1 MKNGTPEGS
10 DFLVIGGGIAGLIFA
25 IKASAIGSVTVLTKA
40 ASDEANT
47 AYAQGGIASVWSVD
61 DSFESHV
68 EDTLRAGAGLCNR
81 AAVETIVRDGPEAVR
96 ELISLGTNFTRI
108 EEGGED
114 EYDLGR
120 EGGHSHRRVLHAQDL
135 TGREIMRALGEA
147 AKARPNIR
155 VLENHVAVNLLIERG
170 PGYQPRACWGVYA
183 LDKATMSVHKV
194 VARATLLAT
203 GGAGKVYLY
212 TTNPDIA
219 SGDGV
224 AMAYRAGA
232 PIANM
237 EFYQFHPTCLYHP
250 MAKSFLISEALRG
263 EGAILRLPDGT
274 PFMKRYHADAELA
287 PRDVVARAI
296 DSEMKRLGLDCVY
309 LDISHHQASYIRERF
324 PNIYKRCLAYGFD
337 LTAGPIPVV
346 PAAHYMCGGVVT
358 DLMARTAIPRL
369 YAAGE
374 VAMTGLHG
382 ANRLASNSLLEAAVM
397 GRRAFA
403 ALHEQLAHDEGSAP
417 PFPEWDPGDAI
428 KSEQRVLITH
438 SWEEIRRLMWNY
450 VGIVRSDRRLER
462 ALRRILMLKEEIH
475 SYYWDHLIDSD
486 LIELRNLVTV
496 AELVVRCAMT
506 RKESRGLNYNLD
518 HPDVDDTHPPRDS
531 VIIRGDAMPAE
542 ASARPA

>member
-1 MKNGTPEGS
+1 MNPISS
-10 DFLVIGGGIAGLIFA
+10 DFLVIGGGIAGLLFA
-25 IKASAIGSVTVLTKA
+25 IKASETGTVTVLTKA

-68 EDTLRAGAGLCNR
+68 NDTLRAGDGLCNR
-81 AAVETIVRDGPEAVR
+81 EAVETIVRDGPGAVR
-96 ELISLGTNFTRI
+96 ELIALGTRFTRLD
-108 EEGGED
+108 EGGED

-147 AKARPNIR
+147 AAGRRNIR
-155 VLENHVAVNLLIERG
+155 VLENHVAVNLLVERDAQG
-170 PGYQPRACWGVYA
+170 KAGACWGAYA
-183 LDKATMSVHKV
+183 LEKASNTVRKV
-194 VARATLLAT
+194 VARATMLAT

-224 AMAYRAGA
+224 AMAYRADA

-250 MAKSFLISEALRG
+250 EAKSFLVSEALRG

-274 PFMKRYHADAELA
+274 PFMKRYHPDAELA

-309 LDISHHQASYIRERF
+309 LDISGRPASYVRDRF
-324 PNIYKRCLAYGFD
+324 PNIHRRCLAFGID
-337 LTAGPIPVV
+337 ITAQPIPVV
-346 PAAHYMCGGVVT
+346 PAAHYMCGGVMT
-358 DLMARTAIPRL
+358 DLMGRTAIPRL

-374 VAMTGLHG
+374 TAMTGLHG
-382 ANRLASNSLLEAAVM
+382 ANRLASNSLLEAAVL
-397 GRRAFA
+397 GRRSSLA
-403 ALHEQLAHDEGSAP
+403 ARDQLHGDSALP
-417 PFPEWDPGDAI
+417 PEFPEWDPGRAAR
-428 KSEQRVLITH
+428 SEQRVLISH
-438 SWEEIRRLMWNY
+438 GWDEIRRLMWNY
-450 VGIVRSDRRLER
+450 VGIVRSDRRLDR
-462 ALRRILMLKEEIH
+462 ALRRIDLLKEDIH

-496 AELVVRCAMT
+496 AELIVRCAMA
-506 RKESRGLNYNLD
+506 RKESRGLHYTID
-518 HPDVDDTHPPRDS
+518 HPEHDDANYMRDT
-531 VIIRGDAMPAE
+531 VI
-542 ASARPA
+542 RPD

>member
-1 MKNGTPEGS
+1 MEPISS
-10 DFLVIGGGIAGLIFA
+10 DFLVIGGGIAGLLFA
-25 IKASAIGSVTVLTKA
+25 IKASTIGTVTVLTKA

-47 AYAQGGIASVWSVD
+47 AYAQGGIASVWSID

-68 EDTLRAGAGLCNR
+68 SDTLRAGDGLCNLL
-81 AAVETIVRDGPEAVR
+81 AVESIVRDGPDAVR
-96 ELISLGTNFTRI
+96 ELIALGTRFTRI
-108 EEGGED
+108 DAGGED

-147 AKARPNIR
+147 AAACANLR
-155 VLENHVAVNLLIERG
+155 VLENHVAVNLLIENRHTG
-170 PGYQPRACWGVYA
+170 GYACWGAYA
-183 LDKATMSVHKV
+183 LNKATMAVRKV
-194 VARATLLAT
+194 VARATMLAT

-232 PIANM
+232 PVANM

-250 MAKSFLISEALRG
+250 AAKSFLISEALRG
-263 EGAILRLPDGT
+263 EGAILRLSDGT
-274 PFMKRYHADAELA
+274 AFMKRYHPDAELA

-309 LDISHHQASYIRERF
+309 LDISHRPASYVRERF
-324 PNIYKRCLAYGFD
+324 PNIYKRCLGFGYD
-337 LTAGPIPVV
+337 LTSGPIPVV

-358 DLMARTAIPRL
+358 DLWGRTTIPRL

-374 VAMTGLHG
+374 TAMTGLHG

-397 GRRAFA
+397 GRRAFTA
-403 ALHEQLAHDEGSAP
+403 VREAWHDDFRAP
-417 PFPEWDPGDAI
+417 PEFPEWDPGRAAR
-428 KSEQRVLITH
+428 SEQRVLITH
-438 SWEEIRRLMWNY
+438 SWDEIRRLMWNY

-462 ALRRILMLKEEIH
+462 AFRRIQLLKEEIH
-475 SYYWDHLIDSD
+475 SYYWDHLLDSD

-506 RKESRGLNYNLD
+506 RKESRGLHYTID
-518 HPDVDDTHPPRDS
+518 HPEHEDGRWLRDSLIRRDDTQPP
-531 VIIRGDAMPAE
+531 PAP
-542 ASARPA
+542 PA